1 MPKSAAIKVEGSI
14 FGGDRAMLKRR
25 AATLWC
31 CLAVL
36 PLFGCAPGVTAGSQ
50 ETSASPVAVADD
62 SVPAGLYP
70 SRAARPAAILVVLPG
85 AGAFGSDPALWT
97 SEGFAI
103 VMPPPTAL
111 YPLVAAQEL
120 ASARR
125 LADAPIWLLGPSPE
139 IEAAL
144 AASRSGREQIS
155 GVVVTSSGAA
165 AGICNESFS
174 YFDPGTGAKPQVKF
188 SRSGNCPPGSGF
200 GIGGPTITPPPAVR
214 PAAPRIIETEAN
226 PGITLP
232 AAQQAAVARLAALIK
247 AGPSS

>member
-1 MPKSAAIKVEGSI
+1 
-14 FGGDRAMLKRR
+14 MLKRR

-31 CLAVL
+31 CLAAL
-36 PLFGCAPGVTAGSQ
+36 PLFGCAAGVPAGSQ
-50 ETSASPVAVADD
+50 ETSASAVAVAVD
-62 SVPAGLYP
+62 STPAGLYP
-70 SRAARPAAILVVLPG
+70 SGRAQPAAILVVLPG

-103 VMPPPTAL
+103 VMPPPTAF
-111 YPLVAAQEL
+111 YPLVAAREL

-125 LADAPIWLLGPSPE
+125 LVDAPIWLLGPSPE

-144 AASRSGREQIS
+144 GAPRSGREKVS
-155 GVVVTSSGAA
+155 GVVVTSSHDA
-165 AGICNESFS
+165 AGICSESFS

-200 GIGGPTITPPPAVR
+200 GIGAPTIAPPPAVR
-214 PAAPRIIETEAN
+214 PAAPRIIETEAA
-226 PGITLP
+226 PGITSR
-232 AAQQAAVARLAALIK
+232 AAQKAAVARLAALIR